1 MGGRLWKIKEYG
13 RGIKEDKGNV
23 GGILRKV
30 QEYGRRIEVLCNIIG
45 EKVLGKYGIWQKVWN
60 RNYGR
65 RVVGMAKE
73 NMDGKIGKEHMSG
86 EIGIGDIEGLSL
98 IHI

>member
-1 MGGRLWKIKEYG
+1 MGEYG
-13 RGIKEDKGNV
+13 IR
-23 GGILRKV
+23 
-30 QEYGRRIEVLCNIIG
+30 
-45 EKVLGKYGIWQKVWN
+45 QKVWN

-86 EIGIGDIEGLSL
+86 EIGIGDIEGGGGIIRERSCILNCG
-98 IHI
+98 IARRYF